1 MPHSKRAPGHKHV
14 KSDLLRWILICIG
27 WISIVIGI
35 IALFLPLVPTV
46 PFLLLAAVCF
56 SRSSEKFH
64 NWLLEHR
71 HLGPPIRDYLVHGG
85 IPLRTKIMAIVM
97 VWISFP
103 ASAFLFVQIFWLKV
117 LLLAI
122 ATAVTLYLLSLP
134 TVLPAGKI
142 KETVQEPLDPS
153 P

>member
-1 MPHSKRAPGHKHV
+1 MPHSKPRPVHNHV

-56 SRSSEKFH
+56 SKSSEKFH
-64 NWLLEHR
+64 SWLLEHR
-71 HLGPPIRDYLVHGG
+71 HLGPPIRDYLIHGG
-85 IPLRTKIMAIVM
+85 VPLRTKILAIGM

-103 ASAFLFVQIFWLKV
+103 ASAFLFVQVLWLKV
-117 LLLAI
+117 LLLTI
-122 ATAVTLYLLSLP
+122 ATAVTLYLLTLP
-134 TVLPAGKI
+134 TVLPVGKG
-142 KETVQEPLDPS
+142 EEASQEPVDPS